1 MIRITSIKIVGDN
14 GDLLR
19 QKEPINIVFRNQRQV
34 RQFEKDMAAKYGL
47 SSSSRIY
54 LDKFEWNYDLYV
66 YRCGQTYLKN
76 LLKTVKSGKYQ
87 IILVD

>member
-19 QKEPINIVFRNQRQV
+19 PKEQINIVFRNQRQV
-34 RQFEKDMAAKYGL
+34 RQFKKDMAAKYGL
-47 SSSSRIY
+47 SSSSRVY
-54 LDKFEWNYDLYV
+54 MDKYERNHDLYV

-76 LLKTVKSGKYQ
+76 LLKTVRSGKYQ
-87 IILVD
+87 IILAD